1 MDYKEK
7 VIALLNDQE
16 LSKEQKE
23 KLENIFPELKENESE
38 DERIK
43 KTLKEFVKGYSAFI
57 NGQWRLG
64 DFTVNRL
71 IDWLEKQGEFN
82 DNIITRDDEILQ
94 AISIGL
100 TDVVEDAGWSDFG
113 GIPIEEIQDWLEKQ
127 GSLNTFEVSETSI
140 KDAEEV
146 TSRMQYIEDDMK
158 PIAEFIINYAN
169 WNLHKDEWNQP
180 TLTVPLFRVLD
191 ALIQRGKPYGECV
204 QSIEEQGEKKPVDK
218 VEPKFKAGNWYQ
230 CTKNFFGKGV
240 TFDKN
245 TAYYCAIEGCLLDG
259 CHIAIVK
266 DLYDSFKLWTIQDAK
281 DGDVLLEEETGE
293 PFIYNGNRA
302 TYFSGY
308 FLGAYCGIYNGE
320 FNPYGNIHHW
330 GKNSCP
336 ATKEQRDLLFQ
347 KMKEAG
353 YEWDSEKKEL
363 KKIEPKFKPGDYIVF
378 NGLILHIDEVV
389 NGYYRTTSRGD
400 GIHNSYDWDI
410 DNAARLWTI
419 QEAKDG
425 DVLTANNYVFIYAH
439 RKQMYPI
446 AIVYCSVDSDGNFY
460 VDDEFAYTEKGKSI
474 HPATKEQRDLLF
486 QRMKEAGYEWD
497 ADKKELRKIEPKTL
511 DADDILPY
519 LGNNQVQDILE
530 DMGMLDDN
538 GQCPHTAEE
547 IFKAGM
553 EHAYNLNREAA
564 SSVKLDAK
572 NR

>member
-1 MDYKEK
+1 M
-7 VIALLNDQE
+7 
-16 LSKEQKE
+16 
-23 KLENIFPELKENESE
+23 
-38 DERIK
+38 
-43 KTLKEFVKGYSAFI
+43 
-57 NGQWRLG
+57 
-64 DFTVNRL
+64 
-71 IDWLEKQGEFN
+71 
-82 DNIITRDDEILQ
+82 
-94 AISIGL
+94 
-100 TDVVEDAGWSDFG
+100 
-113 GIPIEEIQDWLEKQ
+113 
-127 GSLNTFEVSETSI
+127 
-140 KDAEEV
+140 
-146 TSRMQYIEDDMK
+146 
-158 PIAEFIINYAN
+158 
-169 WNLHKDEWNQP
+169 
-180 TLTVPLFRVLD
+180 TVPLFRVLD

-266 DLYDSFKLWTIQDAK
+266 DLYDNFKLWTIQDAK

-363 KKIEPKFKPGDYIVF
+363 KKIEPEFEGD
-378 NGLILHIDEVV
+378 NILS
-389 NGYYRTTSRGD
+389 T
-400 GIHNSYDWDI
+400 
-410 DNAARLWTI
+410 
-419 QEAKDG
+419 
-425 DVLTANNYVFIYAH
+425 
-439 RKQMYPI
+439 
-446 AIVYCSVDSDGNFY
+446 
-460 VDDEFAYTEKGKSI
+460 
-474 HPATKEQRDLLF
+474 
-486 QRMKEAGYEWD
+486 
-497 ADKKELRKIEPKTL
+497 
-511 DADDILPY
+511 

-530 DMGMLDDN
+530 DMGLLDDN
-538 GQCPHTAEE
+538 GRCPHTAEE

-553 EHAYNLNREAA
+553 EHAFNLNREAA

>member
-43 KTLKEFVKGYSAFI
+43 KAIIRILKGEMRYVSKEDADRYI
-57 NGQWRLG
+57 
-64 DFTVNRL
+64 T
-71 IDWLEKQGEFN
+71 WLEKQGN
-82 DNIITRDDEILQ
+82 
-94 AISIGL
+94 
-100 TDVVEDAGWSDFG
+100 
-113 GIPIEEIQDWLEKQ
+113 P
-127 GSLNTFEVSETSI
+127 NTFEVSETSI

-266 DLYDSFKLWTIQDAK
+266 DLYDNFKLWTIQDAK

-363 KKIEPKFKPGDYIVF
+363 NTIAPKCKPGDYIVF

-425 DVLTANNYVFIYAH
+425 DVLTVNNYVFIYAH

-446 AIVYCSVDSDGNFY
+446 AIVHCSVDSDGNFY

-486 QRMKEAGYEWD
+486 QRMEEEGYEWD
-497 ADKKELRKIEPKTL
+497 ADKKELKKIETKTL
-511 DADDILPY
+511 DANDILPY

-538 GQCPHTAEE
+538 GRCPHTAEE

-553 EHAYNLNREAA
+553 EHAFNLNREAA
-564 SSVKLDAK
+564 SSVKFDVK
-572 NR
+572 K